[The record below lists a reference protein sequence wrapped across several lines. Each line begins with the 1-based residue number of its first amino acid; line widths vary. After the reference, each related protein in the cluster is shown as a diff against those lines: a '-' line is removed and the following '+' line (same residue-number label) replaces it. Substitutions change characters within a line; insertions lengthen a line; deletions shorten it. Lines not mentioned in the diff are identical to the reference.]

1 MKHPMGILMK
11 FSFGLKSLGLT
22 ICDFFTSL
30 LFIITFLF
38 YGSGAIANVPF
49 PAIVI
54 PVTTPFESEGSKRI
68 RNLALEALDKFI
80 LETKGIPAVERPVF
94 KLIIDFNPEGK
105 AFTSEFGPAYD
116 LAQYLRL
123 LKNRGSLSI
132 FGWVHGE
139 VQRHAVLPL
148 LACDNIYYSKD
159 AVVGGVIGESGEFLS
174 NTIRTAYDE
183 ITAGRFAKVVIR
195 KMYSPDLVIVKA
207 TNPKGREIFV
217 ERAEDPQGEI
227 VMQAG
232 KEGRYDFST
241 AKALGIS
248 EQEPADDLGAL
259 AAILRLSA
267 KSLGDAT
274 ASSRELVPWRIVLTG
289 PINPEL
295 FERFKRRVSRAVGQG
310 ANCLILQFEC
320 GQGKAES
327 ALEIASFIRDL
338 EKSSRV
344 NPIKTIAFHTIRAR
358 DLSLIMSL
366 ACSKIIM
373 EEGASLGSIEEGLI
387 INPETRLRVRAQLEE
402 LLKDKMGGKPEVK
415 LLAEAFLNTS
425 SRIALVVQK
434 ITGEV
439 KLIDSEDLVN
449 QPAFKLELQI
459 KPFDKE
465 DENKPLRLR
474 AEQAVDSRIG
484 VANTVAKDIESA
496 LISENFKPESVPI
509 SGTDWLDELAEF
521 LTHPWTRVVL
531 IMLAITCLILEVKMP
546 GISLPGVLSAFFFVL
561 FFWSH
566 SQFSGQIFWL
576 AIFLFFLGM
585 ILIGVEIFVLP
596 GFGIT
601 GIAGILL
608 VLGSLGLVAYG
619 HWPKNPDEW
628 VGLGKSMA
636 PYGISCMGALVAV
649 VFIAQFLPSMPM
661 TSKLF
666 LKPPDN
672 DDQPLFAEDELHQGL
687 AGLLGSIGVAETT
700 LHPSGKAKFGDHW
713 LDVVSDGGFIVQG
726 AKIKVCQIEG
736 GKIVVSEVL

>member
-1 MKHPMGILMK
+1 MKHSMGMLMK
-11 FSFGLKSLGLT
+11 FSYGSRFLGLA
-22 ICDFFTSL
+22 ICDFFPVFLISM
-30 LFIITFLF
+30 FLF
-38 YGSGAIANVPF
+38 FGSDAIASVPF
-49 PAIVI
+49 PAVVI
-54 PVTTPFESEGSKRI
+54 PVTTPFESEGAKRI

-80 LETKGIPAVERPVF
+80 LETKGAPAAERPVF
-94 KLIIDFNPEGK
+94 KLIIDFNPQGK
-105 AFTSEFGPAYD
+105 VFASEFGPAYD
-116 LAQYLRL
+116 FAQSLRL
-123 LKNRGSLSI
+123 LKNRGSLSVI
-132 FGWVHGE
+132 GWVHGE

-148 LACDNIYYSKD
+148 LACDSIYFSKD
-159 AVVGGVIGESGEFLS
+159 ALVGGVVGDSGEFLS

-183 ITAGRFAKVVIR
+183 ITAGRFSRVVIR
-195 KMYSPDLVIVKA
+195 KMYSPDLVVVKA

-217 ERAEDPQGEI
+217 ERGEDPQGEI
-227 VMQAG
+227 VLQAG

-248 EQEPADDLGAL
+248 EQEPADNLGAL

-274 ASSRELVPWRIVLTG
+274 VSTRELVPWRIVLTG
-289 PINPEL
+289 QINPEL

-320 GQGKAES
+320 GQGKVES
-327 ALEIASFIRDL
+327 ALEMASFIRDL

-344 NPIKTIAFHTIRAR
+344 NPIKTIAFHTTRAR
-358 DLSLIMSL
+358 GFSLVLSM

-373 EEGASLGSIEEGLI
+373 EEGASLGPIDDELI
-387 INPETRLRVRAQLEE
+387 TN
-402 LLKDKMGGKPEVK
+402 PEVK
-415 LLAEAFLNTS
+415 LRLRSQLDELLQDKIASKPEAKLIAEAFLNPS
-425 SRIALVVQK
+425 SRIALVVHK
-434 ITGEV
+434 VTGEV
-439 KLIDSEDLVN
+439 KLIESEDLVN
-449 QPAFKLELQI
+449 QPAYKLELQI
-459 KPFDKE
+459 KPFVKE
-465 DENKPLRLR
+465 DENKPLQLR

-484 VANTVAKDIESA
+484 LASTVAKNVESA
-496 LISENFKPESVPI
+496 LISENFKPENVPI
-509 SGTDWLDELAEF
+509 SGTDWLDDLADF

-546 GISLPGVLSAFFFVL
+546 GISLPGVLSALFFVL

-585 ILIGVEIFVLP
+585 ILLGVEIFILP
-596 GFGIT
+596 GFGVT

-636 PYGISCMGALVAV
+636 PYGISCMGALLAV

-666 LKPPDN
+666 LIPPDN
-672 DDQPLFAEDELHQGL
+672 DDQPLFAEDEFHQGFPAL
-687 AGLLGSIGVAETT
+687 VGSIGVAETS
-700 LHPSGKAKFGDHW
+700 LHPSGKARIGDRW
-713 LDVVSDGGFIVQG
+713 LDVVSDGGFINQG
-726 AKIKVCQIEG
+726 AKIKVCQVEG
-736 GKIVVSEVL
+736 SKIVVCEVL

>member
-1 MKHPMGILMK
+1 MK
-11 FSFGLKSLGLT
+11 FCAELKYLGLA
-22 ICDFFTSL
+22 ICDFFL
-30 LFIITFLF
+30 MPFIGFAF
-38 YGSGAIANVPF
+38 FFSSNVIANAPF
-49 PAIVI
+49 PAVVI
-54 PVTTPFESEGSKRI
+54 PVATPFESEGAKRI

-80 LETKGIPAVERPVF
+80 LETKGVPAAERPVF
-94 KLIIDFNPEGK
+94 KLILDFNPQGK

-116 LAQYLRL
+116 LAQSLRL
-123 LKNRGSLSI
+123 LKNRGSLTI

-139 VQRHAVLPL
+139 VQRHGVLPL

-159 AVVGGVIGESGEFLS
+159 ALVGGVVGDSGEFLS

-183 ITAGRFAKVVIR
+183 ITAGRFARVVIR
-195 KMYSPDLVIVKA
+195 KMYAPDLVIVKA

-217 ERAEDPQGEI
+217 DRSEDPQGEI
-227 VMQAG
+227 VLQAG
-232 KEGRYDFST
+232 KEGRYDFAA
-241 AKALGIS
+241 AKTFGIS
-248 EQEPADDLGAL
+248 EQEPAENLGAL

-274 ASSRELVPWRIVLTG
+274 VSNRELVPWRIVLTG

-320 GQGKAES
+320 GQGMAES

-344 NPIKTIAFHTIRAR
+344 NPIKTIAFHTTQAR

-373 EEGASLGSIEEGLI
+373 EEGASLGPLDDALI
-387 INPETRLRVRAQLEE
+387 SNPETRLRLRTQLED
-402 LLKDKMGGKPEVK
+402 LLQEKIASKLEAK
-415 LLAEAFLNTS
+415 LLAEAFLNSS
-425 SRIALVVQK
+425 SRIALVVHK
-434 ITGEV
+434 VTGET

-449 QPAFKLELQI
+449 QPALKLELQI
-459 KPFDKE
+459 KPFSKE

-474 AEQAVDSRIG
+474 AEQATDSRIG
-484 VANTVAKDIESA
+484 MVNTVAKDVESA
-496 LISENFKPESVPI
+496 LLSENFKMESVPI

-585 ILIGVEIFVLP
+585 ILIGVEIFILP

-636 PYGISCMGALVAV
+636 PYGISCMGALVSV
-649 VFIAQFLPSMPM
+649 VIIAQFLPSMPM

-666 LKPPDN
+666 LKPRDN

-687 AGLLGSIGVAETT
+687 AGLLGSIGVAETS

>member
-1 MKHPMGILMK
+1 MK
-11 FSFGLKSLGLT
+11 FCAELKYLGLA
-22 ICDFFTSL
+22 ICDFFL
-30 LFIITFLF
+30 MPFIGFAF
-38 YGSGAIANVPF
+38 FFSSNVIANAPF
-49 PAIVI
+49 PAVVI
-54 PVTTPFESEGSKRI
+54 PVATPFESEGAKRI

-80 LETKGIPAVERPVF
+80 LETKGVPAAERPVF
-94 KLIIDFNPEGK
+94 KLILDFNPQGK

-116 LAQYLRL
+116 LAQSLRL
-123 LKNRGSLSI
+123 LKNRGSLTI

-139 VQRHAVLPL
+139 VQRHGVLPL
-148 LACDNIYYSKD
+148 LACDNIYYSKE
-159 AVVGGVIGESGEFLS
+159 ALVGGVVGDSGEFLS

-183 ITAGRFAKVVIR
+183 ITAGRFARVVIR
-195 KMYSPDLVIVKA
+195 KMYAPDLVIVKA

-217 ERAEDPQGEI
+217 ERGEDPQGEI
-227 VMQAG
+227 VLQAG
-232 KEGRYDFST
+232 KEGRYDFAA
-241 AKALGIS
+241 AKTFGIS
-248 EQEPADDLGAL
+248 EQEPAETLGAL

-274 ASSRELVPWRIVLTG
+274 VSNRELVPWRIVLTG

-320 GQGKAES
+320 GQGMAES

-344 NPIKTIAFHTIRAR
+344 NPIKTIAFHTTRAR

-373 EEGASLGSIEEGLI
+373 EEGASLGPLDDALI
-387 INPETRLRVRAQLEE
+387 SNPETRLRLRTQLED
-402 LLKDKMGGKPEVK
+402 LLQEKIASKLEAK
-415 LLAEAFLNTS
+415 LLAEAFLNSS
-425 SRIALVVQK
+425 SRIALVVHK
-434 ITGEV
+434 VTGET

-449 QPAFKLELQI
+449 QPALKLELQI
-459 KPFDKE
+459 KPFSKE

-474 AEQAVDSRIG
+474 AEQAADSRIG
-484 VANTVAKDIESA
+484 MVNTVAKDVESA
-496 LISENFKPESVPI
+496 LLSENFKMESVPI

-585 ILIGVEIFVLP
+585 ILIGVEIFILP

-636 PYGISCMGALVAV
+636 PYGISCMGALVSV
-649 VFIAQFLPSMPM
+649 VIIAQFLPSMPM

-666 LKPPDN
+666 LKPRDN

-687 AGLLGSIGVAETT
+687 AGLLGSIGVAETS

>member
-1 MKHPMGILMK
+1 MK
-11 FSFGLKSLGLT
+11 FCAELKYLGLA
-22 ICDFFTSL
+22 ICDFFL
-30 LFIITFLF
+30 MPFIGFAF
-38 YGSGAIANVPF
+38 FFSSNVIANAPF
-49 PAIVI
+49 PAVVI
-54 PVTTPFESEGSKRI
+54 PVATPFESEGAKRI

-80 LETKGIPAVERPVF
+80 LETKGVPAAERPVF
-94 KLIIDFNPEGK
+94 KLILDFNPQGK

-116 LAQYLRL
+116 LAQSLRL
-123 LKNRGSLSI
+123 LKNRGSLTI

-139 VQRHAVLPL
+139 VQRHGVLPL

-159 AVVGGVIGESGEFLS
+159 ALVGGVVGDSGEFLS

-183 ITAGRFAKVVIR
+183 ITAGRFARVVIR
-195 KMYSPDLVIVKA
+195 KMYAPDLVIVKA

-217 ERAEDPQGEI
+217 ERGEDPQGEI
-227 VMQAG
+227 VLQAG
-232 KEGRYDFST
+232 KEGRYDFAA
-241 AKALGIS
+241 AKTFGIS
-248 EQEPADDLGAL
+248 EQEPAENLGAL

-274 ASSRELVPWRIVLTG
+274 VSNRELVPWRIVLTG

-320 GQGKAES
+320 GQGMAES

-344 NPIKTIAFHTIRAR
+344 NPIKTIAFHTTRAR

-373 EEGASLGSIEEGLI
+373 EEGASLGPLDDALI
-387 INPETRLRVRAQLEE
+387 SNPETRLRLRTQLED
-402 LLKDKMGGKPEVK
+402 LLQEKIASKLEAK
-415 LLAEAFLNTS
+415 LLAEAFLNSS
-425 SRIALVVQK
+425 SRIALVVHK
-434 ITGEV
+434 VTGET

-449 QPAFKLELQI
+449 QPALKLELQI
-459 KPFDKE
+459 KPFSKE

-474 AEQAVDSRIG
+474 AEQATDSRIG
-484 VANTVAKDIESA
+484 MVNTVAKDVESA
-496 LISENFKPESVPI
+496 LLSENFKMESVPI

-585 ILIGVEIFVLP
+585 ILIGVEIFILP

-636 PYGISCMGALVAV
+636 PYGISCMGALVSV
-649 VFIAQFLPSMPM
+649 VIIAQFLPSMPM

-666 LKPPDN
+666 LKPRDN

-687 AGLLGSIGVAETT
+687 AGLLGSIGVAETS

-726 AKIKVCQIEG
+726 AKIKVCLVEG
-736 GKIVVSEVL
+736 SKIVVCEVF

>member
-1 MKHPMGILMK
+1 MK
-11 FSFGLKSLGLT
+11 FCAELKYLGLA
-22 ICDFFTSL
+22 ICDFFL
-30 LFIITFLF
+30 MPFIGFAF
-38 YGSGAIANVPF
+38 FFSSNVIANAPF
-49 PAIVI
+49 PAVVI
-54 PVTTPFESEGSKRI
+54 PVATPFESEGAKRI

-80 LETKGIPAVERPVF
+80 LETKGVPAAERPVF
-94 KLIIDFNPEGK
+94 KLILDFNPQGK

-116 LAQYLRL
+116 LAQSLRL
-123 LKNRGSLSI
+123 LKNRGSLTI

-139 VQRHAVLPL
+139 VQRHGVLPL

-159 AVVGGVIGESGEFLS
+159 ALVGGVVGDSGEFLS

-183 ITAGRFAKVVIR
+183 ITAGRFARVVIR
-195 KMYSPDLVIVKA
+195 KMYAPDLVIVKA

-217 ERAEDPQGEI
+217 ERGEDPQGEI
-227 VMQAG
+227 VLQAG
-232 KEGRYDFST
+232 KEGRYDFAA
-241 AKALGIS
+241 AKTFGIS
-248 EQEPADDLGAL
+248 EQEPAENLGAL

-274 ASSRELVPWRIVLTG
+274 VSNRELVPWRIVLTG
-289 PINPEL
+289 PITPEL

-320 GQGKAES
+320 GQGMAES

-344 NPIKTIAFHTIRAR
+344 NPIKTIAFHTTRAR

-373 EEGASLGSIEEGLI
+373 EEGASLGPLDDALI
-387 INPETRLRVRAQLEE
+387 SNPETRLRLRTQLED
-402 LLKDKMGGKPEVK
+402 LLQEKIASKLEAK
-415 LLAEAFLNTS
+415 LLAEAFLNSS
-425 SRIALVVQK
+425 SRIALVVHK
-434 ITGEV
+434 VTGET

-459 KPFDKE
+459 KPFSKE
-465 DENKPLRLR
+465 DENKTLRLR
-474 AEQAVDSRIG
+474 AEQAADSRIG
-484 VANTVAKDIESA
+484 MVNTVTKDVESA
-496 LISENFKPESVPI
+496 LLSENFKMESVPI

-585 ILIGVEIFVLP
+585 ILIGVEIFILP

-636 PYGISCMGALVAV
+636 PYGISCMGALVSV
-649 VFIAQFLPSMPM
+649 VIIAQFLPSMPM

-666 LKPPDN
+666 LKPRDN

-687 AGLLGSIGVAETT
+687 AGLLGSIGVAETS

-726 AKIKVCQIEG
+726 AKIKVCLVEG
-736 GKIVVSEVL
+736 SKIVVCEVF

>member
-1 MKHPMGILMK
+1 MK
-11 FSFGLKSLGLT
+11 FCAELKYLGLA
-22 ICDFFTSL
+22 ICDFFL
-30 LFIITFLF
+30 MPFIGFAF
-38 YGSGAIANVPF
+38 FFSSNVIANAPF
-49 PAIVI
+49 PAVVI
-54 PVTTPFESEGSKRI
+54 PVATPFESEAAKRI

-80 LETKGIPAVERPVF
+80 LETKGVPAAERPVF
-94 KLIIDFNPEGK
+94 KLILDFNPQGK

-116 LAQYLRL
+116 LAQSLRL
-123 LKNRGSLSI
+123 LKNRGSLTI

-139 VQRHAVLPL
+139 VQRHGVLPL

-159 AVVGGVIGESGEFLS
+159 ALVGGVVGDSGEFLS

-183 ITAGRFAKVVIR
+183 ITAGRFARVVIR
-195 KMYSPDLVIVKA
+195 KMYAPDLVIVKA

-217 ERAEDPQGEI
+217 ERGEDPQGEI
-227 VMQAG
+227 VLQAG
-232 KEGRYDFST
+232 KEGRYDFAA
-241 AKALGIS
+241 AKTFGIS
-248 EQEPADDLGAL
+248 EQEPAETLGAL

-274 ASSRELVPWRIVLTG
+274 VSNRELVPWRIVLTG

-320 GQGKAES
+320 GQGMAES

-344 NPIKTIAFHTIRAR
+344 NPIKTIAFHTTRAR

-373 EEGASLGSIEEGLI
+373 EEGASLGPLDDALI
-387 INPETRLRVRAQLEE
+387 SNPETRLRLRTQLED
-402 LLKDKMGGKPEVK
+402 LLQEKIASKLEAK
-415 LLAEAFLNTS
+415 LLAEAFLNSS
-425 SRIALVVQK
+425 SRIALVVHK
-434 ITGEV
+434 VTGET

-449 QPAFKLELQI
+449 QPALKLELQI
-459 KPFDKE
+459 KPFSKE

-474 AEQAVDSRIG
+474 AEQATDSRIG
-484 VANTVAKDIESA
+484 MVNTVAKDVESA
-496 LISENFKPESVPI
+496 LLSENFKMESVPI

-585 ILIGVEIFVLP
+585 ILIGVEIFILP

-636 PYGISCMGALVAV
+636 PYGISCMGALVSV
-649 VFIAQFLPSMPM
+649 VIIAQFLPSMPM

-666 LKPPDN
+666 LKPPEY

-687 AGLLGSIGVAETT
+687 AGLLGSIGVAETS

-726 AKIKVCQIEG
+726 AKIKVCLVEG
-736 GKIVVSEVL
+736 SKIVVCEVF

>member
-1 MKHPMGILMK
+1 MK
-11 FSFGLKSLGLT
+11 FCAELKYLGLA
-22 ICDFFTSL
+22 ICDFFL
-30 LFIITFLF
+30 MPFIGFAF
-38 YGSGAIANVPF
+38 FFSSNVIANAPF
-49 PAIVI
+49 PAVVI
-54 PVTTPFESEGSKRI
+54 PVATPFESEGAKRI

-80 LETKGIPAVERPVF
+80 LETKGVPAAERPVF
-94 KLIIDFNPEGK
+94 KLILDFNPQGK

-116 LAQYLRL
+116 LAQSLRL
-123 LKNRGSLSI
+123 LKNRGSLTI

-139 VQRHAVLPL
+139 VQRHGVLPL

-159 AVVGGVIGESGEFLS
+159 ALVGGVVGDSGEFLS

-183 ITAGRFAKVVIR
+183 ITAGRFARVVIR
-195 KMYSPDLVIVKA
+195 KMYAPDLVIVKA

-217 ERAEDPQGEI
+217 ERGEDPQGEI
-227 VMQAG
+227 VLQAG
-232 KEGRYDFST
+232 KEGRYDFAA
-241 AKALGIS
+241 AKTFGIS
-248 EQEPADDLGAL
+248 EQEPAETLGAL

-274 ASSRELVPWRIVLTG
+274 VSNRELVPWRIVLTG

-320 GQGKAES
+320 GQGMAES

-344 NPIKTIAFHTIRAR
+344 NPIKTIAFHTTRAR

-373 EEGASLGSIEEGLI
+373 EEGASLGPLDDALI
-387 INPETRLRVRAQLEE
+387 SNPETRLRLRTQLED
-402 LLKDKMGGKPEVK
+402 LLQEKIASKLEAK
-415 LLAEAFLNTS
+415 LLAEAFLNSS
-425 SRIALVVQK
+425 SRIALVVHK
-434 ITGEV
+434 VTGET

-449 QPAFKLELQI
+449 QPALKLELQI
-459 KPFDKE
+459 KPFSKE

-474 AEQAVDSRIG
+474 AEQATDSRIG
-484 VANTVAKDIESA
+484 MVNTVAKDVESA
-496 LISENFKPESVPI
+496 LLSENFKMESVPI

-585 ILIGVEIFVLP
+585 ILIGVEIFILP

-636 PYGISCMGALVAV
+636 PYGISCMGALVSV
-649 VFIAQFLPSMPM
+649 VIIAQFLPSMPM

-666 LKPPDN
+666 LKPRDN

-687 AGLLGSIGVAETT
+687 AGLLGSIGVAETS

-726 AKIKVCQIEG
+726 AKIKVCLVEG
-736 GKIVVSEVL
+736 SKIVVSEVL

>member
-1 MKHPMGILMK
+1 MK
-11 FSFGLKSLGLT
+11 FCAELKYLGLA
-22 ICDFFTSL
+22 ICDFFL
-30 LFIITFLF
+30 MPFIGFAF
-38 YGSGAIANVPF
+38 FFSSNVIANAPF
-49 PAIVI
+49 PAVVI
-54 PVTTPFESEGSKRI
+54 PVATPFESEGAKRI

-80 LETKGIPAVERPVF
+80 LETKGVPAAERPVF
-94 KLIIDFNPEGK
+94 KLILDFNPQGK

-116 LAQYLRL
+116 LAQSLRL
-123 LKNRGSLSI
+123 LKNRGSLTI

-139 VQRHAVLPL
+139 VQRHGVLPL

-159 AVVGGVIGESGEFLS
+159 ALVGGVVGDSGEFLS

-183 ITAGRFAKVVIR
+183 ITAGRFARVVIR
-195 KMYSPDLVIVKA
+195 KMYAPDLVIVKA

-217 ERAEDPQGEI
+217 ERGEDPQGEI
-227 VMQAG
+227 VLQAG
-232 KEGRYDFST
+232 KEGRYDFAA
-241 AKALGIS
+241 AKTFGIS
-248 EQEPADDLGAL
+248 EQEPAETLGAL

-274 ASSRELVPWRIVLTG
+274 VSNRELVPWRIVLTG

-320 GQGKAES
+320 GQGMAES

-344 NPIKTIAFHTIRAR
+344 NPIKTIAFHTTRAR

-373 EEGASLGSIEEGLI
+373 EEGASLGPLDDALI
-387 INPETRLRVRAQLEE
+387 SNPETRLRLRTQLED
-402 LLKDKMGGKPEVK
+402 LLQEKIASKLEAK
-415 LLAEAFLNTS
+415 LLAEAFLNSS
-425 SRIALVVQK
+425 SRIALVVHK
-434 ITGEV
+434 VTGET

-449 QPAFKLELQI
+449 QPALKLELQI
-459 KPFDKE
+459 KPFSKE

-474 AEQAVDSRIG
+474 AEQAADSRIG
-484 VANTVAKDIESA
+484 MVNTVAKDVESA
-496 LISENFKPESVPI
+496 LLSENFKMESVPI

-585 ILIGVEIFVLP
+585 ILIGVEIFILP

-636 PYGISCMGALVAV
+636 PYGISCMGALVSV
-649 VFIAQFLPSMPM
+649 VIIAQFLPSMPM

-666 LKPPDN
+666 LKPRDN

-687 AGLLGSIGVAETT
+687 AGLLGSIGVAETS

>member
-1 MKHPMGILMK
+1 MK
-11 FSFGLKSLGLT
+11 FCAELKYLGLA
-22 ICDFFTSL
+22 ICDFFL
-30 LFIITFLF
+30 MPFIGFAF
-38 YGSGAIANVPF
+38 FFSSNVIANAPF
-49 PAIVI
+49 PAVVI
-54 PVTTPFESEGSKRI
+54 PVATPFESEGAKRI

-80 LETKGIPAVERPVF
+80 LETKGVPAAERPVF
-94 KLIIDFNPEGK
+94 KLILDFNPQGK

-116 LAQYLRL
+116 LAQSLRL
-123 LKNRGSLSI
+123 LKNRGSLTI

-139 VQRHAVLPL
+139 VQRHGVLPL

-159 AVVGGVIGESGEFLS
+159 ALVGGVVGDSGEFLS

-183 ITAGRFAKVVIR
+183 ITAGRFARVVIR
-195 KMYSPDLVIVKA
+195 KMYAPDLVIVKA

-217 ERAEDPQGEI
+217 ERGEDPQGEI
-227 VMQAG
+227 VLQAG
-232 KEGRYDFST
+232 KEGRYDFAA
-241 AKALGIS
+241 AKTFGIS
-248 EQEPADDLGAL
+248 EQEPAENLGAL

-274 ASSRELVPWRIVLTG
+274 VSNRELVPWRIVLTG
-289 PINPEL
+289 PITPEL

-320 GQGKAES
+320 GQGMAES

-344 NPIKTIAFHTIRAR
+344 NPIKTIAFHTTRAR

-373 EEGASLGSIEEGLI
+373 EEGASLGPLDDALI
-387 INPETRLRVRAQLEE
+387 SNPETRLRLRTQLED
-402 LLKDKMGGKPEVK
+402 LLQEKIASKLEAK
-415 LLAEAFLNTS
+415 LLAEAFLNSS
-425 SRIALVVQK
+425 SRIALVVHK
-434 ITGEV
+434 VTGET

-449 QPAFKLELQI
+449 QPALKLELQI
-459 KPFDKE
+459 KPFSKE

-474 AEQAVDSRIG
+474 AEQAADSRIG
-484 VANTVAKDIESA
+484 MVNTVAKDVESA
-496 LISENFKPESVPI
+496 LLSENFKMESVPI

-585 ILIGVEIFVLP
+585 ILIGVEIFILP

-636 PYGISCMGALVAV
+636 PYGISCMGALVSV
-649 VFIAQFLPSMPM
+649 VIIAQFLPSMPM

-666 LKPPDN
+666 LKPRDN

-687 AGLLGSIGVAETT
+687 AGLLGSIGVAETS

-736 GKIVVSEVL
+736 GKIIVSEVL

>member
-1 MKHPMGILMK
+1 MK
-11 FSFGLKSLGLT
+11 FCAELKYLGLA
-22 ICDFFTSL
+22 ICDFFL
-30 LFIITFLF
+30 MPFIGFAF
-38 YGSGAIANVPF
+38 FFSSNVIANAPF
-49 PAIVI
+49 PAVVI
-54 PVTTPFESEGSKRI
+54 PVATPFESEGAKRI

-80 LETKGIPAVERPVF
+80 LETKGVPAAERPVF
-94 KLIIDFNPEGK
+94 KLILDFNPQGK

-116 LAQYLRL
+116 LAQSLRL
-123 LKNRGSLSI
+123 LKNRGSLTI

-139 VQRHAVLPL
+139 VQRHGVLPL

-159 AVVGGVIGESGEFLS
+159 ALVGGVVGDSGEFLS

-183 ITAGRFAKVVIR
+183 ITAGRFARVVIR
-195 KMYSPDLVIVKA
+195 KMYAPDLVIVKA

-217 ERAEDPQGEI
+217 ERGEDPQGEI
-227 VMQAG
+227 VLQAG
-232 KEGRYDFST
+232 KEGRYDFAA
-241 AKALGIS
+241 AKTFGIS
-248 EQEPADDLGAL
+248 EQEPAENLGAL

-274 ASSRELVPWRIVLTG
+274 VSNRELVPWRIVLTG
-289 PINPEL
+289 PITPEL

-320 GQGKAES
+320 GQGMAES

-344 NPIKTIAFHTIRAR
+344 NPIKTIAFHTTRAR

-373 EEGASLGSIEEGLI
+373 EEGASLGPLDDALI
-387 INPETRLRVRAQLEE
+387 SNPETRLRLRTQLED
-402 LLKDKMGGKPEVK
+402 LLQEKIASKLEAK
-415 LLAEAFLNTS
+415 LLAEAFLNSS
-425 SRIALVVQK
+425 SRIALVVHK
-434 ITGEV
+434 VTGET

-459 KPFDKE
+459 KPFSKE

-474 AEQAVDSRIG
+474 AEQAADSRIG
-484 VANTVAKDIESA
+484 MVNTVTKDVESA
-496 LISENFKPESVPI
+496 LLSENFKMESVPI

-687 AGLLGSIGVAETT
+687 AGLLGSIGVAETS
-700 LHPSGKAKFGDHW
+700 LHPSGKARIGDHW

>member
-1 MKHPMGILMK
+1 MK
-11 FSFGLKSLGLT
+11 FCAELKYLGLA
-22 ICDFFTSL
+22 ICDFFL
-30 LFIITFLF
+30 MPFIGFAF
-38 YGSGAIANVPF
+38 FFSSNVIANAPF
-49 PAIVI
+49 PAVVI
-54 PVTTPFESEGSKRI
+54 PVATPFESEGAKRI

-80 LETKGIPAVERPVF
+80 LETKGVPAAERPVF
-94 KLIIDFNPEGK
+94 KLILDFNPQGK

-116 LAQYLRL
+116 LAQSLRL
-123 LKNRGSLSI
+123 LKNRGSLTI

-139 VQRHAVLPL
+139 VQRHGVLPL

-159 AVVGGVIGESGEFLS
+159 ALVGGVVGDSGEFLS

-183 ITAGRFAKVVIR
+183 ITAGRFARVVIR
-195 KMYSPDLVIVKA
+195 KMYAPDLVIVKA

-217 ERAEDPQGEI
+217 ERGEDPQGEI
-227 VMQAG
+227 VLQAG
-232 KEGRYDFST
+232 KEGRYDFAA
-241 AKALGIS
+241 AKTFGIS
-248 EQEPADDLGAL
+248 EQEPAENLGAL

-274 ASSRELVPWRIVLTG
+274 VSNRELVPWRIVLTG
-289 PINPEL
+289 PITPEL

-320 GQGKAES
+320 GQGMAES

-344 NPIKTIAFHTIRAR
+344 NPIKTIAFHTTRAR

-373 EEGASLGSIEEGLI
+373 EEGASLGPLDDALI
-387 INPETRLRVRAQLEE
+387 SNPETRLRLRTQLED
-402 LLKDKMGGKPEVK
+402 LLQEKIASKLEAK
-415 LLAEAFLNTS
+415 LLAEAFLNSS
-425 SRIALVVQK
+425 SRIALVVHK
-434 ITGEV
+434 VTGET

-459 KPFDKE
+459 KPFSKE

-474 AEQAVDSRIG
+474 AEQAADSRIG
-484 VANTVAKDIESA
+484 MVNTVAKDVESA
-496 LISENFKPESVPI
+496 LLSENFKMESVPI

-585 ILIGVEIFVLP
+585 ILIGVEIFILP

-636 PYGISCMGALVAV
+636 PYGISCMGALVSV
-649 VFIAQFLPSMPM
+649 VIIAQFLPSMPM

-666 LKPPDN
+666 LKPRDN
-672 DDQPLFAEDELHQGL
+672 DDQPLFAED
-687 AGLLGSIGVAETT
+687 
-700 LHPSGKAKFGDHW
+700 
-713 LDVVSDGGFIVQG
+713 
-726 AKIKVCQIEG
+726 
-736 GKIVVSEVL
+736 

>member
-1 MKHPMGILMK
+1 MK
-11 FSFGLKSLGLT
+11 FCAELKYLGLA
-22 ICDFFTSL
+22 ICDFFL
-30 LFIITFLF
+30 MPFIGFAF
-38 YGSGAIANVPF
+38 FFSSNVIANAPF
-49 PAIVI
+49 PAVVI
-54 PVTTPFESEGSKRI
+54 PVATPFESEGAKRI

-80 LETKGIPAVERPVF
+80 LETKGVPAAERPVF
-94 KLIIDFNPEGK
+94 KLILDFNPQGK

-116 LAQYLRL
+116 LAQSLRL
-123 LKNRGSLSI
+123 LKNRGSLTI

-139 VQRHAVLPL
+139 VQRHGVLPL

-159 AVVGGVIGESGEFLS
+159 ALVGGVVGDSGEFLS

-183 ITAGRFAKVVIR
+183 ITAGRFARVVIR
-195 KMYSPDLVIVKA
+195 KMYAPDLVIVKA

-217 ERAEDPQGEI
+217 ERGEDPQGEI
-227 VMQAG
+227 VLQAG
-232 KEGRYDFST
+232 KEGRYDFAA
-241 AKALGIS
+241 AKTFGIS
-248 EQEPADDLGAL
+248 EQEPAENLGAL

-274 ASSRELVPWRIVLTG
+274 VSNRELVPWRIVLTG
-289 PINPEL
+289 PITPEL

-320 GQGKAES
+320 GQGMAES

-344 NPIKTIAFHTIRAR
+344 NPIKTIAFHTTRAR

-373 EEGASLGSIEEGLI
+373 EEGASLGPLDDALI
-387 INPETRLRVRAQLEE
+387 SNPETRLRLRTQLED
-402 LLKDKMGGKPEVK
+402 LLQEKIASKLEAK
-415 LLAEAFLNTS
+415 LLAEAFLNSS
-425 SRIALVVQK
+425 SRIALVVHK
-434 ITGEV
+434 VTGET

-449 QPAFKLELQI
+449 QPALKLELQI
-459 KPFDKE
+459 KPFSKE

-474 AEQAVDSRIG
+474 AEQAADSRIG
-484 VANTVAKDIESA
+484 MVNTVAKDVESA
-496 LISENFKPESVPI
+496 LLSENFKMESVPI

-585 ILIGVEIFVLP
+585 ILIGVEIFILP

-636 PYGISCMGALVAV
+636 PYGISCMGALVSV
-649 VFIAQFLPSMPM
+649 VIIAQFLPSMPM

-666 LKPPDN
+666 LKPRDN

-687 AGLLGSIGVAETT
+687 AGLLGSIGVAETS

-726 AKIKVCQIEG
+726 AKIKVCLVEG
-736 GKIVVSEVL
+736 SKIVVCEVF

>member
-1 MKHPMGILMK
+1 MK
-11 FSFGLKSLGLT
+11 FCAELKYLGLA
-22 ICDFFTSL
+22 ICDFFL
-30 LFIITFLF
+30 MPFIGFVF
-38 YGSGAIANVPF
+38 FFSSNVIANAPF
-49 PAIVI
+49 PAVVI
-54 PVTTPFESEGSKRI
+54 PVATPFESEGAKRI

-80 LETKGIPAVERPVF
+80 LETKGVPAAERPVF
-94 KLIIDFNPEGK
+94 KLILDFNPQGK

-116 LAQYLRL
+116 LAQSLRL
-123 LKNRGSLSI
+123 LKNRGSLTI

-139 VQRHAVLPL
+139 VQRHGVLPL

-159 AVVGGVIGESGEFLS
+159 ALVGGVVGDSGEFLS

-183 ITAGRFAKVVIR
+183 ITAGRFARVVIR
-195 KMYSPDLVIVKA
+195 KMYAPDLVIVKA

-217 ERAEDPQGEI
+217 DRSEDPQGEI
-227 VMQAG
+227 VLQAG
-232 KEGRYDFST
+232 KEGRYDFAA
-241 AKALGIS
+241 AKTFGIS
-248 EQEPADDLGAL
+248 EQEPAENLGAL

-274 ASSRELVPWRIVLTG
+274 VSNRELVPWRIVLTG
-289 PINPEL
+289 PITPEL

-320 GQGKAES
+320 GQGMAES

-344 NPIKTIAFHTIRAR
+344 NPIKTIAFHTTRAR

-373 EEGASLGSIEEGLI
+373 EEGASLGPLDDALI
-387 INPETRLRVRAQLEE
+387 SNPETRLRLRTQLED
-402 LLKDKMGGKPEVK
+402 LLQEKIASKLEAK
-415 LLAEAFLNTS
+415 LLAEAFLNSS
-425 SRIALVVQK
+425 SRIALVVHK
-434 ITGEV
+434 VTGET

-459 KPFDKE
+459 KPFSKE

-474 AEQAVDSRIG
+474 AEQAADSRIG
-484 VANTVAKDIESA
+484 MVNTLVKDVESA
-496 LISENFKPESVPI
+496 LLSENFKMESVPI

-585 ILIGVEIFVLP
+585 ILIGVEIFILP

-636 PYGISCMGALVAV
+636 PYGISCMGALVSV
-649 VFIAQFLPSMPM
+649 VIIAQFLPSMPM

-666 LKPPDN
+666 LKPRDN

-687 AGLLGSIGVAETT
+687 AGLLGSIGVAETS

>member
-1 MKHPMGILMK
+1 MK
-11 FSFGLKSLGLT
+11 FCAELKYLGLA
-22 ICDFFTSL
+22 ICDFFL
-30 LFIITFLF
+30 MPFIGFAF
-38 YGSGAIANVPF
+38 FFSSNVIANAPF
-49 PAIVI
+49 PAVVI
-54 PVTTPFESEGSKRI
+54 PVATPFESEGAKRI

-80 LETKGIPAVERPVF
+80 LETKGVPAAERPVF
-94 KLIIDFNPEGK
+94 KLILDFNPQGK

-116 LAQYLRL
+116 LAQSLRL
-123 LKNRGSLSI
+123 LKNRGSLTI

-139 VQRHAVLPL
+139 VQRHGVLPL

-159 AVVGGVIGESGEFLS
+159 ALVGGVVGDSGEFLS

-183 ITAGRFAKVVIR
+183 ITAGRFARVVIR
-195 KMYSPDLVIVKA
+195 KMYAPDLVIVKA

-217 ERAEDPQGEI
+217 ERGEDPQGEI
-227 VMQAG
+227 VLQAG
-232 KEGRYDFST
+232 KEGRYDFAA
-241 AKALGIS
+241 AKTFGIS
-248 EQEPADDLGAL
+248 EQEPAETLGAL

-274 ASSRELVPWRIVLTG
+274 VSNRELVPWRIVLTG

-320 GQGKAES
+320 GQGMAES

-344 NPIKTIAFHTIRAR
+344 NPIKTIAFHTTRAR

-373 EEGASLGSIEEGLI
+373 EDGSSLGPLDDALI
-387 INPETRLRVRAQLEE
+387 SNPETRLRLRTQLED
-402 LLKDKMGGKPEVK
+402 LLQEKIASKLEAK
-415 LLAEAFLNTS
+415 LLAEAFLNSS
-425 SRIALVVQK
+425 SRIALVVHK
-434 ITGEV
+434 VTGET

-449 QPAFKLELQI
+449 QPALKLELQI
-459 KPFDKE
+459 KPFSKE

-474 AEQAVDSRIG
+474 AEQAADSRIG
-484 VANTVAKDIESA
+484 MVNTVAKDVESA
-496 LISENFKPESVPI
+496 LLSENFKMESVPI

-585 ILIGVEIFVLP
+585 ILIGVEIFILP

-636 PYGISCMGALVAV
+636 PYGISCMGALVSV
-649 VFIAQFLPSMPM
+649 VIIAQFLPSMPM

-666 LKPPDN
+666 LKPRDN

-687 AGLLGSIGVAETT
+687 AGLLGSIGVAETS

>member
-1 MKHPMGILMK
+1 MK
-11 FSFGLKSLGLT
+11 FCAELKYLGLA
-22 ICDFFTSL
+22 ICDFFL
-30 LFIITFLF
+30 MPFIGFAF
-38 YGSGAIANVPF
+38 FFSSNVIANAPF
-49 PAIVI
+49 PAVVI
-54 PVTTPFESEGSKRI
+54 PVATPFESEGAKRI

-80 LETKGIPAVERPVF
+80 LETKGVPAAERPVF
-94 KLIIDFNPEGK
+94 KLILDFNPQGK

-116 LAQYLRL
+116 LAQSLRL
-123 LKNRGSLSI
+123 LKNRGSLTI

-139 VQRHAVLPL
+139 VQRHGVLPL

-159 AVVGGVIGESGEFLS
+159 ALVGGVVGDSGEFLS

-183 ITAGRFAKVVIR
+183 ITAGRFARVVIR
-195 KMYSPDLVIVKA
+195 KMYAPDLVIVKA

-217 ERAEDPQGEI
+217 ERGEDPQGEI
-227 VMQAG
+227 VLQAG
-232 KEGRYDFST
+232 KEGRYDFAA
-241 AKALGIS
+241 AKTFGIS
-248 EQEPADDLGAL
+248 EQEPAETLGAL

-274 ASSRELVPWRIVLTG
+274 VSNRELVPWRIVLTG

-320 GQGKAES
+320 GQGMAES

-344 NPIKTIAFHTIRAR
+344 NPIKTIAFHTTRAR

-366 ACSKIIM
+366 ACSKTIM
-373 EEGASLGSIEEGLI
+373 EEGASLGPLDDALI
-387 INPETRLRVRAQLEE
+387 SNPETRLRLRTQLED
-402 LLKDKMGGKPEVK
+402 LLQEKIASKLEAK
-415 LLAEAFLNTS
+415 LLAEAFLNSS
-425 SRIALVVQK
+425 SRIALVVHK
-434 ITGEV
+434 VTGET

-449 QPAFKLELQI
+449 QPALKLELQI
-459 KPFDKE
+459 KPFSKE

-474 AEQAVDSRIG
+474 AEQATDSRIG
-484 VANTVAKDIESA
+484 MVNTVAKDVESA
-496 LISENFKPESVPI
+496 LLSENFKMESVPI

-585 ILIGVEIFVLP
+585 ILIGVEIFILP

-636 PYGISCMGALVAV
+636 PYGISCMGALVSV
-649 VFIAQFLPSMPM
+649 VIIAQFLPSMPM

-666 LKPPDN
+666 LKPRDN

-687 AGLLGSIGVAETT
+687 AGLLGSIGVAETS

>member
-1 MKHPMGILMK
+1 MK
-11 FSFGLKSLGLT
+11 FCAELKYLGLA
-22 ICDFFTSL
+22 ICDFFL
-30 LFIITFLF
+30 MPFIGFAF
-38 YGSGAIANVPF
+38 FFSSNVIANAPF
-49 PAIVI
+49 PAVVI
-54 PVTTPFESEGSKRI
+54 PVATPFESEGAKRI

-80 LETKGIPAVERPVF
+80 LETKGVPAAERPVF
-94 KLIIDFNPEGK
+94 KLILDFNPQGK
-105 AFTSEFGPAYD
+105 AFSSEFGPAYD
-116 LAQYLRL
+116 LAQSLRL
-123 LKNRGSLSI
+123 LKNRGSLTI

-139 VQRHAVLPL
+139 VQRHGVLPL

-159 AVVGGVIGESGEFLS
+159 ALVGGVVGDSGEFLS

-183 ITAGRFAKVVIR
+183 ITAGRFARVVIR
-195 KMYSPDLVIVKA
+195 KMYAPDLVIVKA

-217 ERAEDPQGEI
+217 ERGEDPQGEI
-227 VMQAG
+227 VLQAG
-232 KEGRYDFST
+232 KEGRYDFAA
-241 AKALGIS
+241 AKTFGIS
-248 EQEPADDLGAL
+248 EQEPAETLGAL

-274 ASSRELVPWRIVLTG
+274 VSNRELVPWRIVLTG

-320 GQGKAES
+320 GQGMAES

-344 NPIKTIAFHTIRAR
+344 NPIKTIAFHTTRAR

-373 EEGASLGSIEEGLI
+373 EEGASLGPLDDALI
-387 INPETRLRVRAQLEE
+387 SNPETRLRLRTQLED
-402 LLKDKMGGKPEVK
+402 LLQEKIASKLEAK
-415 LLAEAFLNTS
+415 LLAEAFLNSS
-425 SRIALVVQK
+425 SRIALVVHK
-434 ITGEV
+434 VTGET

-449 QPAFKLELQI
+449 QPALKLELQI
-459 KPFDKE
+459 KPFSKE

-474 AEQAVDSRIG
+474 AEQATDSRIG
-484 VANTVAKDIESA
+484 MVNTVAKDVESA
-496 LISENFKPESVPI
+496 LLSENFKMESVPI

-585 ILIGVEIFVLP
+585 ILIGVEIFILP

-636 PYGISCMGALVAV
+636 PYGISCMGALVSV
-649 VFIAQFLPSMPM
+649 VIIAQFLPSMPM

-666 LKPPDN
+666 LKPRDN

-687 AGLLGSIGVAETT
+687 AGLLGSIGVAETS

-726 AKIKVCQIEG
+726 AKIKVCLVEG
-736 GKIVVSEVL
+736 SKIVVCEVF

>member
-1 MKHPMGILMK
+1 MK
-11 FSFGLKSLGLT
+11 FCAELKYLGLA
-22 ICDFFTSL
+22 ICDFFL
-30 LFIITFLF
+30 MPFIGFAF
-38 YGSGAIANVPF
+38 FFSSNVIANAPF
-49 PAIVI
+49 PAVVI
-54 PVTTPFESEGSKRI
+54 PVATPFESEGAKRI

-80 LETKGIPAVERPVF
+80 LETKGVPAAERPVF
-94 KLIIDFNPEGK
+94 KLILDFNPQGK

-116 LAQYLRL
+116 LAQSLRL
-123 LKNRGSLSI
+123 LKNRGSLTI

-139 VQRHAVLPL
+139 VQRHGVLPL

-159 AVVGGVIGESGEFLS
+159 ALVGGVVGDSGEFLS

-183 ITAGRFAKVVIR
+183 ITAGRFARVVIR
-195 KMYSPDLVIVKA
+195 KMYAPDLVIVKA

-217 ERAEDPQGEI
+217 ERGEDPQGEI
-227 VMQAG
+227 VLQAG
-232 KEGRYDFST
+232 KEGRYDFAA
-241 AKALGIS
+241 AKTFGIS
-248 EQEPADDLGAL
+248 EQEPAENLGAL

-274 ASSRELVPWRIVLTG
+274 VSNRELVPWRIVLTG
-289 PINPEL
+289 PITPEL

-320 GQGKAES
+320 GQGMAES

-344 NPIKTIAFHTIRAR
+344 NPIKTIAFHTTRAR

-373 EEGASLGSIEEGLI
+373 EEGASLGPLDDALI
-387 INPETRLRVRAQLEE
+387 SNPETRLRLRTQLED
-402 LLKDKMGGKPEVK
+402 LLQEKIASKLEAK
-415 LLAEAFLNTS
+415 LLAEAFLNSS
-425 SRIALVVQK
+425 SRIALVVHK
-434 ITGEV
+434 VTGET

-459 KPFDKE
+459 KPFSKE

-474 AEQAVDSRIG
+474 AEQAADSRIG
-484 VANTVAKDIESA
+484 MVNTVTKDVESA
-496 LISENFKPESVPI
+496 LLSENFKMESVPI

-585 ILIGVEIFVLP
+585 ILIGVEIFILP

-636 PYGISCMGALVAV
+636 PYGISCMGALVSV
-649 VFIAQFLPSMPM
+649 VIIAQFLPSMPM

-666 LKPPDN
+666 LKPRDN

-687 AGLLGSIGVAETT
+687 AGLLGSIGVAETS

>member
-1 MKHPMGILMK
+1 MKHSMGISMK
-11 FSFGLKSLGLT
+11 FCAELKYLGLA
-22 ICDFFTSL
+22 ICDFFL
-30 LFIITFLF
+30 MPFIGFAF
-38 YGSGAIANVPF
+38 FFSSNVIANAPF
-49 PAIVI
+49 PAVVI
-54 PVTTPFESEGSKRI
+54 PVATPFESEGAKRI

-80 LETKGIPAVERPVF
+80 LETKGVPAAERPVF
-94 KLIIDFNPEGK
+94 KLILDFNPQGK

-116 LAQYLRL
+116 LAQSLRL
-123 LKNRGSLSI
+123 LKNRGSLTI

-139 VQRHAVLPL
+139 VQRHGVLPL

-159 AVVGGVIGESGEFLS
+159 ALVGGVVGDSGEFLS

-183 ITAGRFAKVVIR
+183 ITAGRFARVVIR
-195 KMYSPDLVIVKA
+195 KMYAPDLVIVKA

-217 ERAEDPQGEI
+217 ERGEDPQGEI
-227 VMQAG
+227 VLQAG
-232 KEGRYDFST
+232 KEGRYDFAA
-241 AKALGIS
+241 AKTFGIS
-248 EQEPADDLGAL
+248 EQEPAENLGAL

-274 ASSRELVPWRIVLTG
+274 VSNRELVPWRIVLTG
-289 PINPEL
+289 PITPEL

-320 GQGKAES
+320 GQGMAES

-344 NPIKTIAFHTIRAR
+344 NPIKTIAFHTTRAR

-373 EEGASLGSIEEGLI
+373 EEGASLGPLDDALI
-387 INPETRLRVRAQLEE
+387 SNPETRLRLRTQLED
-402 LLKDKMGGKPEVK
+402 LLQEKIASKLEAK
-415 LLAEAFLNTS
+415 LLAEAFLNSS
-425 SRIALVVQK
+425 SRIALVVHK
-434 ITGEV
+434 VTGET

-449 QPAFKLELQI
+449 QPALKLELQI
-459 KPFDKE
+459 KPFSKE

-474 AEQAVDSRIG
+474 AEQAADSRIG
-484 VANTVAKDIESA
+484 MVNTVAKDVESA
-496 LISENFKPESVPI
+496 LLSENFKMESVPI

-585 ILIGVEIFVLP
+585 ILIGVEIFILP

-636 PYGISCMGALVAV
+636 PYGISCMGALVSV
-649 VFIAQFLPSMPM
+649 VIIAQFLPSMPM

-666 LKPPDN
+666 LKPRDN

-687 AGLLGSIGVAETT
+687 AGLLGSIGVAETS

>member
-1 MKHPMGILMK
+1 MKHSMGILMK
-11 FSFGLKSLGLT
+11 FSFGLKYLGLA
-22 ICDFFTSL
+22 ICDFFSFFL
-30 LFIITFLF
+30 ITYFLF
-38 YGSGAIANVPF
+38 FGSQALATAPF
-49 PAIVI
+49 PAVVI
-54 PVTTPFESEGSKRI
+54 PVSTPFESESAKRV

-80 LETKGIPAVERPVF
+80 LETKGIPAAERPVF
-94 KLIIDFNPEGK
+94 KLILDFNPQGK

-116 LAQYLRL
+116 LAQSLRL

-159 AVVGGVIGESGEFLS
+159 ALVGGVVGDSGEFLS

-183 ITAGRFAKVVIR
+183 ITAGRFSRVVIR

-217 ERAEDPQGEI
+217 ERSEDPQGEI
-227 VMQAG
+227 VLQAG
-232 KEGRYDFST
+232 KEGRYDFNT

-248 EQEPADDLGAL
+248 EQEPADNLGAL
-259 AAILRLSA
+259 ALILRLSA
-267 KSLGDAT
+267 KSMEDAT
-274 ASSRELVPWRIVLTG
+274 ASSRELVPWKIVLTG
-289 PINPEL
+289 QINPEL

-320 GQGKAES
+320 GKGRVDS
-327 ALEIASFIRDL
+327 ALEIANFIRDL

-344 NPIKTIAFHTIRAR
+344 NPIKTIAFHTTRAR
-358 DLSLIMSL
+358 DLSFIMSL

-373 EEGASLGSIEEGLI
+373 EDGASLGAMDEGLI
-387 INPETRLRVRAQLEE
+387 SNPEVKLRLRTQLEE
-402 LLKDKMGGKPEVK
+402 LLQDKLATKSEAK
-415 LLAEAFLNTS
+415 LLAGAFLSSS
-425 SRIALVVQK
+425 SRIALVVHK
-434 ITGEV
+434 VSGEV
-439 KLIDSEDLVN
+439 KLIDSEELVN
-449 QPAFKLELQI
+449 QPAYKLELQI
-459 KPFDKE
+459 KPFAKE
-465 DENKPLRLR
+465 DENKPLQLR

-484 VANTVAKDIESA
+484 LANSVAKDVESA
-496 LISENFKPESVPI
+496 LLSENFKPESVPI

-546 GISLPGVLSAFFFVL
+546 GVSLPGVLSALFFVL

-596 GFGIT
+596 GFGVT

-687 AGLLGSIGVAETT
+687 AGLLGSVGVAETA
-700 LHPSGKAKFGDHW
+700 LHPSGKARIGEHW

-726 AKIKVCQIEG
+726 AKIKVCQVEG
-736 GKIVVSEVL
+736 SKIVVCEVF

>member
-1 MKHPMGILMK
+1 MK
-11 FSFGLKSLGLT
+11 FCAELKYLGLA
-22 ICDFFTSL
+22 ICDFFL
-30 LFIITFLF
+30 MPFIGFAF
-38 YGSGAIANVPF
+38 FFSSNVIANAPF
-49 PAIVI
+49 PAVVI
-54 PVTTPFESEGSKRI
+54 PVVTPFESESAKRI

-80 LETKGIPAVERPVF
+80 LETKGVPAAERPVF
-94 KLIIDFNPEGK
+94 KLILDFNPQGK

-116 LAQYLRL
+116 LAQSLRL
-123 LKNRGSLSI
+123 LKNRGSLTI

-139 VQRHAVLPL
+139 VQRHGVLPL

-159 AVVGGVIGESGEFLS
+159 ALVGGVVGDSGEFLS

-183 ITAGRFAKVVIR
+183 ITAGRFARVVIR
-195 KMYSPDLVIVKA
+195 KMYAPDLVIVKA

-217 ERAEDPQGEI
+217 ERGEDPQGEI
-227 VMQAG
+227 VLQAG
-232 KEGRYDFST
+232 KEGRYDFAA
-241 AKALGIS
+241 AKTFGIS
-248 EQEPADDLGAL
+248 EQEPAENLGAL

-274 ASSRELVPWRIVLTG
+274 VSNRELVPWRIVLTG
-289 PINPEL
+289 QINPEL

-320 GQGKAES
+320 GQGMAES

-344 NPIKTIAFHTIRAR
+344 NPIKTIAFHTTRAR

-373 EEGASLGSIEEGLI
+373 EEGASLGPLDDALI
-387 INPETRLRVRAQLEE
+387 SNPETRLRLRTQLED
-402 LLKDKMGGKPEVK
+402 LLQEKIASKLEAK
-415 LLAEAFLNTS
+415 LLAEAFLNSS
-425 SRIALVVQK
+425 SRIALVVHK
-434 ITGEV
+434 VTGET

-459 KPFDKE
+459 KPFSKE

-474 AEQAVDSRIG
+474 AEQAADSRIG
-484 VANTVAKDIESA
+484 MVNTVAKDVESA
-496 LISENFKPESVPI
+496 LLSENFKMESVPI

-585 ILIGVEIFVLP
+585 ILIGVEIFILP

-636 PYGISCMGALVAV
+636 PYGISCMGALVSV
-649 VFIAQFLPSMPM
+649 VIIAQFLPSMPM

-666 LKPPDN
+666 LKPRDN

-687 AGLLGSIGVAETT
+687 AGLLGSIGVAETS

>member
-1 MKHPMGILMK
+1 MK
-11 FSFGLKSLGLT
+11 FCAELKYLGLA
-22 ICDFFTSL
+22 ICDFFL
-30 LFIITFLF
+30 MPFIGFAF
-38 YGSGAIANVPF
+38 FFSSNVIANAPF
-49 PAIVI
+49 PAVVI
-54 PVTTPFESEGSKRI
+54 PVATPFESEGAKRI

-80 LETKGIPAVERPVF
+80 LETKGVPAAERPVF
-94 KLIIDFNPEGK
+94 KLILDFNPQGK

-116 LAQYLRL
+116 LAQSLRL
-123 LKNRGSLSI
+123 LKNRGSLTI

-139 VQRHAVLPL
+139 VQRHGVLPL

-159 AVVGGVIGESGEFLS
+159 ALVGGVVGDSGEFLS

-183 ITAGRFAKVVIR
+183 ITAGRFARVVIR
-195 KMYSPDLVIVKA
+195 KMYAPDLVIVKA

-217 ERAEDPQGEI
+217 ERGEDPQGEI
-227 VMQAG
+227 VLQAG
-232 KEGRYDFST
+232 KEGRYDFAA
-241 AKALGIS
+241 AKTFGIS
-248 EQEPADDLGAL
+248 EQEPAENLGAL

-274 ASSRELVPWRIVLTG
+274 VSNRELVPWRIVLTG
-289 PINPEL
+289 PITPEL

-320 GQGKAES
+320 GQGMAES

-344 NPIKTIAFHTIRAR
+344 NPIKTIAFHTTRAR

-373 EEGASLGSIEEGLI
+373 EEGASLGPLDDALI
-387 INPETRLRVRAQLEE
+387 SNPETRLRLRTQLED
-402 LLKDKMGGKPEVK
+402 LLQEKIASKLEAK
-415 LLAEAFLNTS
+415 LLAEAFLNSS
-425 SRIALVVQK
+425 SRIALVVHK
-434 ITGEV
+434 VTGET

-459 KPFDKE
+459 KPFSKE

-474 AEQAVDSRIG
+474 AEQAADSRIG
-484 VANTVAKDIESA
+484 MVNTVAKDVESA
-496 LISENFKPESVPI
+496 LLSENFKMESVPI

-636 PYGISCMGALVAV
+636 PYGISCMGALVSV
-649 VFIAQFLPSMPM
+649 VIIAQFLPSMPM

-666 LKPPDN
+666 LKPRDN

-687 AGLLGSIGVAETT
+687 AGLLGSIGVAETS

-726 AKIKVCQIEG
+726 AKIKVCLVEG
-736 GKIVVSEVL
+736 SKIVVCEVF

>member
-1 MKHPMGILMK
+1 MK
-11 FSFGLKSLGLT
+11 FCAELKYLGLA
-22 ICDFFTSL
+22 ICDFFL
-30 LFIITFLF
+30 MPFIGFAF
-38 YGSGAIANVPF
+38 FFSSNVIANAPF
-49 PAIVI
+49 PAVVI
-54 PVTTPFESEGSKRI
+54 PVATPFESEAAKRI

-80 LETKGIPAVERPVF
+80 LETKGVPAAERPVF
-94 KLIIDFNPEGK
+94 KLILDFNPQGK

-116 LAQYLRL
+116 LAQSLRL
-123 LKNRGSLSI
+123 LKNRGSLTI

-139 VQRHAVLPL
+139 VQRHGVLPL

-159 AVVGGVIGESGEFLS
+159 ALVGGVVGDSGEFLS

-183 ITAGRFAKVVIR
+183 ITAGRFARVVIR
-195 KMYSPDLVIVKA
+195 KMYAPDLVIVKA

-217 ERAEDPQGEI
+217 ERGEDPQGEI
-227 VMQAG
+227 VLQAG
-232 KEGRYDFST
+232 KEGRYDFAA
-241 AKALGIS
+241 AKTFGIS
-248 EQEPADDLGAL
+248 EQEPAETLGAL

-274 ASSRELVPWRIVLTG
+274 VSNRELVPWRIVLTG

-320 GQGKAES
+320 GQGMAES

-344 NPIKTIAFHTIRAR
+344 NPIKTIAFHTTRAR

-373 EEGASLGSIEEGLI
+373 EEGASLGPLDDALI
-387 INPETRLRVRAQLEE
+387 SNPETRLRLRTQLED
-402 LLKDKMGGKPEVK
+402 LLQEKIASKLEAK
-415 LLAEAFLNTS
+415 LLAEAFLNSS
-425 SRIALVVQK
+425 SRIALVVHK
-434 ITGEV
+434 VTGET

-449 QPAFKLELQI
+449 QPALKLELQI
-459 KPFDKE
+459 KPFSKE

-474 AEQAVDSRIG
+474 AEQATDSRIG
-484 VANTVAKDIESA
+484 MVNTVAKDVESA
-496 LISENFKPESVPI
+496 LLSENFKMESVPI

-585 ILIGVEIFVLP
+585 ILIGVEIFILP

-636 PYGISCMGALVAV
+636 PYGISCMGALVSV
-649 VFIAQFLPSMPM
+649 VIIAQFLPSMPM

-666 LKPPDN
+666 LKPRDN

-687 AGLLGSIGVAETT
+687 AGLLGSIGVAETS

-726 AKIKVCQIEG
+726 AKIKVCLVEG
-736 GKIVVSEVL
+736 SKIVVSEVL

>member
-1 MKHPMGILMK
+1 MK
-11 FSFGLKSLGLT
+11 FCAELKYLGLA
-22 ICDFFTSL
+22 ICDFFL
-30 LFIITFLF
+30 MPFIGFAF
-38 YGSGAIANVPF
+38 FFSSNVIANAPF
-49 PAIVI
+49 PAVVI
-54 PVTTPFESEGSKRI
+54 PVATPFESEGAKRI

-80 LETKGIPAVERPVF
+80 LETKGVPAAERPVF
-94 KLIIDFNPEGK
+94 KLILDFNPQGK

-116 LAQYLRL
+116 LAQSLRL
-123 LKNRGSLSI
+123 LKNRGSLTI

-139 VQRHAVLPL
+139 VQRHGVLPL

-159 AVVGGVIGESGEFLS
+159 ALVGGVVGDSGEFLS

-183 ITAGRFAKVVIR
+183 ITAGRFARVVIR
-195 KMYSPDLVIVKA
+195 KMYAPDLVIVKA

-217 ERAEDPQGEI
+217 ERGEDPQGEI
-227 VMQAG
+227 VLQAG
-232 KEGRYDFST
+232 KEGRYDFAA
-241 AKALGIS
+241 AKTFGIS
-248 EQEPADDLGAL
+248 EQEPAENLGAL

-274 ASSRELVPWRIVLTG
+274 VSNRELVPWRIVLTG
-289 PINPEL
+289 PITPEL

-320 GQGKAES
+320 GQGMAES

-344 NPIKTIAFHTIRAR
+344 NPIKTIAFHTTRAR

-373 EEGASLGSIEEGLI
+373 EEGASLGPLDDALI
-387 INPETRLRVRAQLEE
+387 SNPETRLRLRTQLED
-402 LLKDKMGGKPEVK
+402 LLQEKIASKLEAK
-415 LLAEAFLNTS
+415 LLAEAFLNSS
-425 SRIALVVQK
+425 SRIALVVHK
-434 ITGEV
+434 VTGET

-449 QPAFKLELQI
+449 QPALKLELQI
-459 KPFDKE
+459 KPFSKE

-474 AEQAVDSRIG
+474 AEQAADSRIG
-484 VANTVAKDIESA
+484 MVNTVAKDVESA
-496 LISENFKPESVPI
+496 LLSENFKMESVPI

-585 ILIGVEIFVLP
+585 ILIGVEIFILP

-636 PYGISCMGALVAV
+636 PYGISCMGALVSV
-649 VFIAQFLPSMPM
+649 VIIAQFLPSMPM

-666 LKPPDN
+666 LKPRDN
-672 DDQPLFAEDELHQGL
+672 DDQPLFAED
-687 AGLLGSIGVAETT
+687 
-700 LHPSGKAKFGDHW
+700 
-713 LDVVSDGGFIVQG
+713 
-726 AKIKVCQIEG
+726 
-736 GKIVVSEVL
+736 

>member
-1 MKHPMGILMK
+1 MK
-11 FSFGLKSLGLT
+11 FCAGLKYLGLA
-22 ICDFFTSL
+22 ICDFFL
-30 LFIITFLF
+30 MPFIGFAF
-38 YGSGAIANVPF
+38 FFSSNVIANAPF
-49 PAIVI
+49 PAVVI
-54 PVTTPFESEGSKRI
+54 PVATPFESEGAKRI

-80 LETKGIPAVERPVF
+80 LETKGVPAAERPVF
-94 KLIIDFNPEGK
+94 KLILDFNPQGK

-116 LAQYLRL
+116 LAQSLRL
-123 LKNRGSLSI
+123 LKNRGSLTI

-139 VQRHAVLPL
+139 VLRHGVLPL

-159 AVVGGVIGESGEFLS
+159 ALVGGVVGDSGEFLS

-183 ITAGRFAKVVIR
+183 ITAGRFARVVIR
-195 KMYSPDLVIVKA
+195 KMYAPDLVIVKA

-217 ERAEDPQGEI
+217 ERGEDPQGEI
-227 VMQAG
+227 VLQAG
-232 KEGRYDFST
+232 KEGRYDFAA
-241 AKALGIS
+241 AKTFGIS
-248 EQEPADDLGAL
+248 EQEPAENLGAL

-274 ASSRELVPWRIVLTG
+274 VSNRELVPWRIVLTG
-289 PINPEL
+289 QINPEL

-320 GQGKAES
+320 GQGMAES

-344 NPIKTIAFHTIRAR
+344 NPIKTIAFHTTQAR

-373 EEGASLGSIEEGLI
+373 EEGASLGPLDDALI
-387 INPETRLRVRAQLEE
+387 SNPETRLRLRTQLED
-402 LLKDKMGGKPEVK
+402 LLQEKIASKLEAK
-415 LLAEAFLNTS
+415 LLAEAFLNSS
-425 SRIALVVQK
+425 SRIALVVHK
-434 ITGEV
+434 VTGET

-449 QPAFKLELQI
+449 QPALKLELQI
-459 KPFDKE
+459 KPFSKE

-474 AEQAVDSRIG
+474 AEQAADSRIG
-484 VANTVAKDIESA
+484 MVNTVAKDVESA
-496 LISENFKPESVPI
+496 LLSENFKMESVPI

-585 ILIGVEIFVLP
+585 ILIGVEIFILP

-636 PYGISCMGALVAV
+636 PYGISCMGALVSV
-649 VFIAQFLPSMPM
+649 VIIAQFLPSMPM

-666 LKPPDN
+666 LKPRDN

-687 AGLLGSIGVAETT
+687 AGLLGSIGVAETS

>member
-1 MKHPMGILMK
+1 MK
-11 FSFGLKSLGLT
+11 FCAELKYLGLA
-22 ICDFFTSL
+22 ICDFFL
-30 LFIITFLF
+30 MPFIGFAF
-38 YGSGAIANVPF
+38 FFSSNVIANAPF
-49 PAIVI
+49 PAVVI
-54 PVTTPFESEGSKRI
+54 PVATPFESEGAKRI

-80 LETKGIPAVERPVF
+80 LETKGVPAAERPVF
-94 KLIIDFNPEGK
+94 KLILDFNPQGK

-116 LAQYLRL
+116 LAQSLRL
-123 LKNRGSLSI
+123 LKNRGSLTI

-139 VQRHAVLPL
+139 VQRHGVLPL

-159 AVVGGVIGESGEFLS
+159 ALVGGVVGDSGEFLS

-183 ITAGRFAKVVIR
+183 ITAGRFARVVIR
-195 KMYSPDLVIVKA
+195 KMYAPDLVIVKA

-217 ERAEDPQGEI
+217 ERGEDPQGEI
-227 VMQAG
+227 VLQAG
-232 KEGRYDFST
+232 KEGRYDFAA
-241 AKALGIS
+241 AKTFGIS
-248 EQEPADDLGAL
+248 EQEPAENLGAL

-274 ASSRELVPWRIVLTG
+274 VSNRELVPWRIVLTG

-320 GQGKAES
+320 GQGMAES

-344 NPIKTIAFHTIRAR
+344 NPIKTIAFHTTRAR

-373 EEGASLGSIEEGLI
+373 EEGASLGPLDDALI
-387 INPETRLRVRAQLEE
+387 SNPETRLRLRTQLED
-402 LLKDKMGGKPEVK
+402 LLQEKIASKLEAK
-415 LLAEAFLNTS
+415 LLAEAFLNSS
-425 SRIALVVQK
+425 SRIALVVHK
-434 ITGEV
+434 VTGET

-449 QPAFKLELQI
+449 QPALKLELQI
-459 KPFDKE
+459 KPFSKE

-474 AEQAVDSRIG
+474 AEQAADSRIG
-484 VANTVAKDIESA
+484 MVNTVTKDVESA
-496 LISENFKPESVPI
+496 LLSENFKMESVPI

-585 ILIGVEIFVLP
+585 ILIGVEIFILP

-636 PYGISCMGALVAV
+636 PYGISCMGALVSV
-649 VFIAQFLPSMPM
+649 VIIAQFLPSMPM

-666 LKPPDN
+666 LKPRDN

-687 AGLLGSIGVAETT
+687 AGLLGSIGVAETS

>member
-1 MKHPMGILMK
+1 MK
-11 FSFGLKSLGLT
+11 FCAELKYLGLA
-22 ICDFFTSL
+22 ICDFFL
-30 LFIITFLF
+30 MPFIGFAF
-38 YGSGAIANVPF
+38 FFSSNVIANAPF
-49 PAIVI
+49 PAVVI
-54 PVTTPFESEGSKRI
+54 PVATPFESEGAKRI

-80 LETKGIPAVERPVF
+80 LETKGVPAAERPVF
-94 KLIIDFNPEGK
+94 KLILDFNPQGK

-116 LAQYLRL
+116 LAQSLRL
-123 LKNRGSLSI
+123 LKNRGSLTI

-139 VQRHAVLPL
+139 VQRHGVLPL

-159 AVVGGVIGESGEFLS
+159 ALVGGVVGDSGEFLS

-183 ITAGRFAKVVIR
+183 ITAGRFARVVIR
-195 KMYSPDLVIVKA
+195 KMYAPDLVIVKA

-217 ERAEDPQGEI
+217 ERGEDPQGEI
-227 VMQAG
+227 VLQAG
-232 KEGRYDFST
+232 KEGRYDFAA
-241 AKALGIS
+241 AKTFGIS
-248 EQEPADDLGAL
+248 EQEPAETLGAL

-274 ASSRELVPWRIVLTG
+274 VSNRELVPWRIVLTG

-320 GQGKAES
+320 GQGMAES

-344 NPIKTIAFHTIRAR
+344 NPIKTIAFHTTRAR

-373 EEGASLGSIEEGLI
+373 EEGASLGPLDDALI
-387 INPETRLRVRAQLEE
+387 SNPETRLRLRTQLED
-402 LLKDKMGGKPEVK
+402 LLQEKIASKLEAK
-415 LLAEAFLNTS
+415 LLAEAFLNSS
-425 SRIALVVQK
+425 SRIALVVHK
-434 ITGEV
+434 VTGET

-449 QPAFKLELQI
+449 QPALKLELQI
-459 KPFDKE
+459 KPFSKE

-474 AEQAVDSRIG
+474 AEQAADSRIG
-484 VANTVAKDIESA
+484 MVNTVAKDVESA
-496 LISENFKPESVPI
+496 LLSENFKMESVPI

-585 ILIGVEIFVLP
+585 ILIGVEIFILP

-636 PYGISCMGALVAV
+636 PYGISCMGALVSV
-649 VFIAQFLPSMPM
+649 VIIAQFLPSMPM

-666 LKPPDN
+666 LKPRDN

-687 AGLLGSIGVAETT
+687 AGLLGSIGVAETS

-726 AKIKVCQIEG
+726 AKIKVCLVEG
-736 GKIVVSEVL
+736 SKIVVCEVF

>member
-1 MKHPMGILMK
+1 MK
-11 FSFGLKSLGLT
+11 FCAELKYLGLA
-22 ICDFFTSL
+22 ICDFFL
-30 LFIITFLF
+30 MPFIGFAF
-38 YGSGAIANVPF
+38 FFSSNVIANAPF
-49 PAIVI
+49 PAVVI
-54 PVTTPFESEGSKRI
+54 PVATPFESEGAKRI

-80 LETKGIPAVERPVF
+80 LETKGVPAAERPVF
-94 KLIIDFNPEGK
+94 KLILDFNPQGK

-116 LAQYLRL
+116 LAQSLRL
-123 LKNRGSLSI
+123 LKNRGSLTI

-139 VQRHAVLPL
+139 VQRHGVLPL

-159 AVVGGVIGESGEFLS
+159 ALVGGVVGDSGEFLS

-183 ITAGRFAKVVIR
+183 ITAGRFARVVIR
-195 KMYSPDLVIVKA
+195 KMYAPDLVIVKA

-217 ERAEDPQGEI
+217 ERGEDPQGEI
-227 VMQAG
+227 VLQAG
-232 KEGRYDFST
+232 KEGRYDFAA
-241 AKALGIS
+241 AKTFGIS
-248 EQEPADDLGAL
+248 EQEPAENLGAL

-274 ASSRELVPWRIVLTG
+274 VSNRELVPWRIVLTG
-289 PINPEL
+289 PITPEL

-320 GQGKAES
+320 GQGMAES

-344 NPIKTIAFHTIRAR
+344 NPIKTIAFHTTRAR

-373 EEGASLGSIEEGLI
+373 EEGASLGPLDDALI
-387 INPETRLRVRAQLEE
+387 SNPETRLRLRTQLED
-402 LLKDKMGGKPEVK
+402 LLQEKIASKLEAK
-415 LLAEAFLNTS
+415 LLAEAFLNSS
-425 SRIALVVQK
+425 SRIALVVHK
-434 ITGEV
+434 VTGET

-459 KPFDKE
+459 KPFSKE
-465 DENKPLRLR
+465 DENKTLRLR
-474 AEQAVDSRIG
+474 AEQAADSRIG
-484 VANTVAKDIESA
+484 MVNTVTKDVESA
-496 LISENFKPESVPI
+496 LLSENFKMESVPI

-585 ILIGVEIFVLP
+585 ILIGVEIFILP

-636 PYGISCMGALVAV
+636 PYGISCMGALVSV
-649 VFIAQFLPSMPM
+649 VIIAQFLPSMPM

-666 LKPPDN
+666 LKPRDN

-687 AGLLGSIGVAETT
+687 AGLLGSIGVAETS

>member
-1 MKHPMGILMK
+1 MK
-11 FSFGLKSLGLT
+11 FCAELKYLGLA
-22 ICDFFTSL
+22 ICDFFL
-30 LFIITFLF
+30 MPFIGFAF
-38 YGSGAIANVPF
+38 FFSSNVIANAPF
-49 PAIVI
+49 PAVVI
-54 PVTTPFESEGSKRI
+54 PVATPFESEGAKRI

-80 LETKGIPAVERPVF
+80 LETKGVPAAERPVF
-94 KLIIDFNPEGK
+94 KLILDFNPQGK

-116 LAQYLRL
+116 LAQSLRL
-123 LKNRGSLSI
+123 LKNRGSLTI

-139 VQRHAVLPL
+139 VQRHGVLPL
-148 LACDNIYYSKD
+148 LACDNIYYSKE
-159 AVVGGVIGESGEFLS
+159 ALVGGVVGDSGEFLS

-183 ITAGRFAKVVIR
+183 ITAGRFARVVIR
-195 KMYSPDLVIVKA
+195 KMYAPDLVIVKA

-217 ERAEDPQGEI
+217 ERGEDPQGEI
-227 VMQAG
+227 VLQAG
-232 KEGRYDFST
+232 KEGRYDFAA
-241 AKALGIS
+241 AKTFGIS
-248 EQEPADDLGAL
+248 EQEPAENLGAL

-274 ASSRELVPWRIVLTG
+274 VSNRELVPWRIVLTG

-320 GQGKAES
+320 GQGMAES

-344 NPIKTIAFHTIRAR
+344 NPIKTIAFHTTRAR

-373 EEGASLGSIEEGLI
+373 EEGASLGPLDDALI
-387 INPETRLRVRAQLEE
+387 SNPETRLRLRTQLED
-402 LLKDKMGGKPEVK
+402 LLQEKIASKLEAK
-415 LLAEAFLNTS
+415 LLAEAFLNSS
-425 SRIALVVQK
+425 SRIALVVHK
-434 ITGEV
+434 VTGET

-449 QPAFKLELQI
+449 QPALKLELQI
-459 KPFDKE
+459 KPFSKE

-474 AEQAVDSRIG
+474 AEQATDSRIG
-484 VANTVAKDIESA
+484 MVNTVAKDVESA
-496 LISENFKPESVPI
+496 LLSENFKMESVPI

-585 ILIGVEIFVLP
+585 ILIGVEIFILP

-636 PYGISCMGALVAV
+636 PYGISCMGALVSV
-649 VFIAQFLPSMPM
+649 VIIAQFLPSMPM

-666 LKPPDN
+666 LKPRDN

-687 AGLLGSIGVAETT
+687 AGLLGSIGVAETS

-726 AKIKVCQIEG
+726 AKIKVCLVEG
-736 GKIVVSEVL
+736 SKIVVCEVF

>member
-1 MKHPMGILMK
+1 MKHPMGISMK
-11 FSFGLKSLGLT
+11 FCAELKYLGLA
-22 ICDFFTSL
+22 ICDFFL
-30 LFIITFLF
+30 MPFIGFAF
-38 YGSGAIANVPF
+38 FFSSNVIANAPF
-49 PAIVI
+49 PAVVI
-54 PVTTPFESEGSKRI
+54 PVATPFESEAAKRI

-80 LETKGIPAVERPVF
+80 LETKGVPAAERPVF
-94 KLIIDFNPEGK
+94 KLILDFNPQGK

-116 LAQYLRL
+116 LAQSLRL
-123 LKNRGSLSI
+123 LKNRGSLTI

-139 VQRHAVLPL
+139 VQRHGVLPL

-159 AVVGGVIGESGEFLS
+159 ALVGGVVGDSGEFLS

-183 ITAGRFAKVVIR
+183 ITAGRFARVVIR
-195 KMYSPDLVIVKA
+195 KMYAPDLVIVKA

-217 ERAEDPQGEI
+217 ERGEDPQGEI
-227 VMQAG
+227 VLQAG
-232 KEGRYDFST
+232 KEGRYDFAA
-241 AKALGIS
+241 AKTFGIS
-248 EQEPADDLGAL
+248 EQEPAETLGAL

-274 ASSRELVPWRIVLTG
+274 VSNRELVPWRIVLTG

-320 GQGKAES
+320 GQGMAES

-344 NPIKTIAFHTIRAR
+344 NPIKTIAFHTTRAR

-373 EEGASLGSIEEGLI
+373 EEGASLGPLDDALI
-387 INPETRLRVRAQLEE
+387 SNPETRLRLRTQLED
-402 LLKDKMGGKPEVK
+402 LLQEKIASKLEAK
-415 LLAEAFLNTS
+415 LLAEAFLNSS
-425 SRIALVVQK
+425 SRIALVVHK
-434 ITGEV
+434 VTGET

-449 QPAFKLELQI
+449 QPALKLELQI
-459 KPFDKE
+459 KPFSKE

-474 AEQAVDSRIG
+474 AEQATDSRIG
-484 VANTVAKDIESA
+484 MVNTVAKDVESA
-496 LISENFKPESVPI
+496 LLSENFKMESVPI

-585 ILIGVEIFVLP
+585 ILIGVEIFILP

-636 PYGISCMGALVAV
+636 PYGISCMGALVSV
-649 VFIAQFLPSMPM
+649 VIIAQFLPSMPM

-666 LKPPDN
+666 LKPPEY

-687 AGLLGSIGVAETT
+687 AGLLGSIGVAETS

-726 AKIKVCQIEG
+726 AKIKVCLVEG
-736 GKIVVSEVL
+736 SKIVVCEVF

>member
-1 MKHPMGILMK
+1 MK
-11 FSFGLKSLGLT
+11 FCAELKYLGLA
-22 ICDFFTSL
+22 ICDFFL
-30 LFIITFLF
+30 MPFIGFAF
-38 YGSGAIANVPF
+38 FFSSNVIANAPF
-49 PAIVI
+49 PAVVI
-54 PVTTPFESEGSKRI
+54 PVATPFESEGAKRI

-80 LETKGIPAVERPVF
+80 LETKGVPAAERPVF
-94 KLIIDFNPEGK
+94 KLILDFNPQGK

-116 LAQYLRL
+116 LAQSLRL
-123 LKNRGSLSI
+123 LKNRGSLTI

-139 VQRHAVLPL
+139 VQRHGVLPL

-159 AVVGGVIGESGEFLS
+159 ALVGGVVGDSGEFLS

-183 ITAGRFAKVVIR
+183 ITAGRFARVVIR
-195 KMYSPDLVIVKA
+195 KMYAPDLVIVKA

-217 ERAEDPQGEI
+217 DRSEDPQGEI
-227 VMQAG
+227 VLQAG
-232 KEGRYDFST
+232 KEGRYDFAA
-241 AKALGIS
+241 AKTFGIS
-248 EQEPADDLGAL
+248 EQEPADNLGAL

-274 ASSRELVPWRIVLTG
+274 VSNRELVPWRIVLTG
-289 PINPEL
+289 QINPEL

-320 GQGKAES
+320 GQGMAES

-344 NPIKTIAFHTIRAR
+344 NPIKTIAFHTTRAR

-373 EEGASLGSIEEGLI
+373 EEGASLGPLDDALI
-387 INPETRLRVRAQLEE
+387 SNPETRLRLRTQLED
-402 LLKDKMGGKPEVK
+402 LLQEKIASKLEAK
-415 LLAEAFLNTS
+415 LLAEAFLNSS
-425 SRIALVVQK
+425 SRIALVVHK
-434 ITGEV
+434 VTGET

-459 KPFDKE
+459 KPFSKE

-474 AEQAVDSRIG
+474 AEQAADSRIG
-484 VANTVAKDIESA
+484 MVNTVAKDVESA
-496 LISENFKPESVPI
+496 LLSENFKMESVPI

-585 ILIGVEIFVLP
+585 ILIGVEIFILP

-636 PYGISCMGALVAV
+636 PYGISCMGALVSV
-649 VFIAQFLPSMPM
+649 VIIAQFLPSMPM

-666 LKPPDN
+666 LKPRDN

-687 AGLLGSIGVAETT
+687 AGLLGSIGVAETS

>member
-1 MKHPMGILMK
+1 MK
-11 FSFGLKSLGLT
+11 FCAELKYLGLA
-22 ICDFFTSL
+22 ICDFFL
-30 LFIITFLF
+30 MPFIGFAF
-38 YGSGAIANVPF
+38 FFSSNVIANAPF
-49 PAIVI
+49 PAVVI
-54 PVTTPFESEGSKRI
+54 PVATPFESEGAKRI

-80 LETKGIPAVERPVF
+80 LETKGVPAAERPVF
-94 KLIIDFNPEGK
+94 KLILDFNPQGK

-116 LAQYLRL
+116 LAQSLRL
-123 LKNRGSLSI
+123 LKNRGSLTI

-139 VQRHAVLPL
+139 VQRHGVLPL

-159 AVVGGVIGESGEFLS
+159 ALVGGVVGDSGEFLS

-183 ITAGRFAKVVIR
+183 ITAGRFARVVIR
-195 KMYSPDLVIVKA
+195 KMYAPDLVIVKA

-217 ERAEDPQGEI
+217 ERGEDPQGEI
-227 VMQAG
+227 VLQAG
-232 KEGRYDFST
+232 KEGRYDFAA
-241 AKALGIS
+241 AKTFGIS
-248 EQEPADDLGAL
+248 EQEPAENLGAL

-274 ASSRELVPWRIVLTG
+274 VSNRELVPWRIVLTG
-289 PINPEL
+289 PITPEL

-320 GQGKAES
+320 GQGMAES

-344 NPIKTIAFHTIRAR
+344 NPIKTIAFHTTRAR

-373 EEGASLGSIEEGLI
+373 EEGASLGPLDDALI
-387 INPETRLRVRAQLEE
+387 SNPETRLRLRTQLED
-402 LLKDKMGGKPEVK
+402 LLQEKIASKLEAK
-415 LLAEAFLNTS
+415 LLAEAFLNSS
-425 SRIALVVQK
+425 SRIALVVHK
-434 ITGEV
+434 VTGET

-459 KPFDKE
+459 KPFSKE

-474 AEQAVDSRIG
+474 AEQAADSRIG
-484 VANTVAKDIESA
+484 MVNTVAKDVESA
-496 LISENFKPESVPI
+496 LLSENFKMESVPI

-585 ILIGVEIFVLP
+585 ILIGVEIFILP

-636 PYGISCMGALVAV
+636 PYGISCMGALVSV
-649 VFIAQFLPSMPM
+649 VIIAQFLPSMPM

-666 LKPPDN
+666 LKPRDN

-687 AGLLGSIGVAETT
+687 AGLLGSIGVAETS

-726 AKIKVCQIEG
+726 AKIKVCLVEG
-736 GKIVVSEVL
+736 SKIVVCEVF

>member
-1 MKHPMGILMK
+1 MK
-11 FSFGLKSLGLT
+11 FCAELKYLGLA
-22 ICDFFTSL
+22 ICDFFL
-30 LFIITFLF
+30 MPFIGFAF
-38 YGSGAIANVPF
+38 FFSSNVIANAPF
-49 PAIVI
+49 PAVVI
-54 PVTTPFESEGSKRI
+54 PVATPFESEGAKRI

-80 LETKGIPAVERPVF
+80 LETKGVPAAERPVF
-94 KLIIDFNPEGK
+94 KLILDFNPQGK

-116 LAQYLRL
+116 LAQSLRL
-123 LKNRGSLSI
+123 LKNRGSLTI

-139 VQRHAVLPL
+139 VQRHGVLPL

-159 AVVGGVIGESGEFLS
+159 ALVGGVVGDSGEFLS

-183 ITAGRFAKVVIR
+183 ITAGRFARVVIR
-195 KMYSPDLVIVKA
+195 KMYAPDLVIVKA

-217 ERAEDPQGEI
+217 ERGEDPQGEI
-227 VMQAG
+227 VLQAG
-232 KEGRYDFST
+232 KEGRYDFAA
-241 AKALGIS
+241 AKTFGIS
-248 EQEPADDLGAL
+248 EQEPAENLGAL

-274 ASSRELVPWRIVLTG
+274 VSNRELVPWRIVLTG

-320 GQGKAES
+320 GQGMAES

-344 NPIKTIAFHTIRAR
+344 NPIKTIAFHTTRAR

-373 EEGASLGSIEEGLI
+373 EEGASLGPLDDALI
-387 INPETRLRVRAQLEE
+387 SNPETRLRLRTQLED
-402 LLKDKMGGKPEVK
+402 LLQEKIASKLEAK
-415 LLAEAFLNTS
+415 LLAEAFLNSS
-425 SRIALVVQK
+425 SRIALVVHK
-434 ITGEV
+434 VTGET

-459 KPFDKE
+459 KPFSKE

-474 AEQAVDSRIG
+474 AEQAADSRIG
-484 VANTVAKDIESA
+484 MVNTVAKDVESA
-496 LISENFKPESVPI
+496 LLSENFKMESVPI

-585 ILIGVEIFVLP
+585 ILIGVEIFILP

-636 PYGISCMGALVAV
+636 PYGISCMGALVSV
-649 VFIAQFLPSMPM
+649 VIIAQFLPSMPM

-666 LKPPDN
+666 LKPRDN

-687 AGLLGSIGVAETT
+687 AGLLGSIGVAETS

-726 AKIKVCQIEG
+726 AKIKVCLVEG
-736 GKIVVSEVL
+736 SKIVVCEVF

>member
-1 MKHPMGILMK
+1 MKHSMGISMK
-11 FSFGLKSLGLT
+11 FCAELKYLGLA
-22 ICDFFTSL
+22 ICDFFL
-30 LFIITFLF
+30 MPFIGFAF
-38 YGSGAIANVPF
+38 FFSSNVIANAPF
-49 PAIVI
+49 PAVVI
-54 PVTTPFESEGSKRI
+54 PVATPFESEGAKRI

-80 LETKGIPAVERPVF
+80 LETKGVPAAERPVF
-94 KLIIDFNPEGK
+94 KLILDFNPQGK

-116 LAQYLRL
+116 LAQSLRL
-123 LKNRGSLSI
+123 LKNRGSLTI

-139 VQRHAVLPL
+139 VQRHGVLPL

-159 AVVGGVIGESGEFLS
+159 ALVGGVVGDSGEFLS

-183 ITAGRFAKVVIR
+183 ITAGRFARVVIR
-195 KMYSPDLVIVKA
+195 KMYAPDLVIVKA

-217 ERAEDPQGEI
+217 ERGEDPQGEI
-227 VMQAG
+227 VLQAG
-232 KEGRYDFST
+232 KEGRYDFAA
-241 AKALGIS
+241 AKTFGIS
-248 EQEPADDLGAL
+248 EQEPAENLGAL

-274 ASSRELVPWRIVLTG
+274 VSNRELVPWRIVLTG
-289 PINPEL
+289 PITPDL

-320 GQGKAES
+320 GQGMAES

-344 NPIKTIAFHTIRAR
+344 NPIKTIAFHTTRAR

-373 EEGASLGSIEEGLI
+373 EEGASLGPLDDALI
-387 INPETRLRVRAQLEE
+387 SNPETRLRLRTQLED
-402 LLKDKMGGKPEVK
+402 LLQEKIASKLEAK
-415 LLAEAFLNTS
+415 LLAEAFLNSS
-425 SRIALVVQK
+425 SRIALVVHK
-434 ITGEV
+434 VTGET

-449 QPAFKLELQI
+449 QPALKLELQI
-459 KPFDKE
+459 KPFSKE

-474 AEQAVDSRIG
+474 AEQAADSRIG
-484 VANTVAKDIESA
+484 MVNTVAKDVESA
-496 LISENFKPESVPI
+496 LLSENFKMESVPI

-585 ILIGVEIFVLP
+585 ILIGVEIFILP

-636 PYGISCMGALVAV
+636 PYGISCMGALVSV
-649 VFIAQFLPSMPM
+649 VIIAQFLPSMPM

-666 LKPPDN
+666 LKPRDN

-687 AGLLGSIGVAETT
+687 AGLLGSIGVAETS

>member
-1 MKHPMGILMK
+1 MK
-11 FSFGLKSLGLT
+11 FCAELKYLGLA
-22 ICDFFTSL
+22 ICDFFL
-30 LFIITFLF
+30 MPFIGFAF
-38 YGSGAIANVPF
+38 FFSSNVIANAPF
-49 PAIVI
+49 PAVVI
-54 PVTTPFESEGSKRI
+54 PVATPFESEAAKRI

-80 LETKGIPAVERPVF
+80 LETKGVPAAERPVF
-94 KLIIDFNPEGK
+94 KLILDFNPQGK

-116 LAQYLRL
+116 LAQSLRL
-123 LKNRGSLSI
+123 LKNRGSLTI

-139 VQRHAVLPL
+139 VQRHGVLPL

-159 AVVGGVIGESGEFLS
+159 ALVGGVVGDSGEFLS

-183 ITAGRFAKVVIR
+183 ITAGRFARVVIR
-195 KMYSPDLVIVKA
+195 KMYAPDLVIVKA

-217 ERAEDPQGEI
+217 ERGEDPQGEI
-227 VMQAG
+227 VLQAG
-232 KEGRYDFST
+232 KEGRYDFAA
-241 AKALGIS
+241 AKTFGIS
-248 EQEPADDLGAL
+248 EQEPAETLGAL

-274 ASSRELVPWRIVLTG
+274 VSNRELVPWRIVLTG

-320 GQGKAES
+320 GQGMAES

-344 NPIKTIAFHTIRAR
+344 NPIKTIAFHTTRAR

-373 EEGASLGSIEEGLI
+373 EEGASLGPLDDALI
-387 INPETRLRVRAQLEE
+387 SNPETRLRLRTQLED
-402 LLKDKMGGKPEVK
+402 LLQEKIASKLEAK
-415 LLAEAFLNTS
+415 LLAEAFLNSS
-425 SRIALVVQK
+425 SRIALVVHK
-434 ITGEV
+434 VTGET

-449 QPAFKLELQI
+449 QPALKLELQI
-459 KPFDKE
+459 KPFSKE

-474 AEQAVDSRIG
+474 AEQATDSRIG
-484 VANTVAKDIESA
+484 MVNTVAKDVESA
-496 LISENFKPESVPI
+496 LLSENFKMESVPI

-585 ILIGVEIFVLP
+585 ILIGVEIFILP

-636 PYGISCMGALVAV
+636 PYGISCMGALVSV
-649 VFIAQFLPSMPM
+649 VIIAQFLPSMPM

-666 LKPPDN
+666 LKPRDN

-687 AGLLGSIGVAETT
+687 AGLLGSIGVAETS

-726 AKIKVCQIEG
+726 AKIKVCLVEG
-736 GKIVVSEVL
+736 SKIVVCEVF

>member
-1 MKHPMGILMK
+1 MK
-11 FSFGLKSLGLT
+11 FCAELKYLGLA
-22 ICDFFTSL
+22 ICDFFL
-30 LFIITFLF
+30 MPFIGFAF
-38 YGSGAIANVPF
+38 FFSSNVIANAPF
-49 PAIVI
+49 PAVVI
-54 PVTTPFESEGSKRI
+54 PVATPFESEAAKRI

-80 LETKGIPAVERPVF
+80 LETKGVPAAERPVF
-94 KLIIDFNPEGK
+94 KLILDFNPQGK

-116 LAQYLRL
+116 LAQSLRL
-123 LKNRGSLSI
+123 LKNRGSLTI

-139 VQRHAVLPL
+139 VQRHGVLPL

-159 AVVGGVIGESGEFLS
+159 ALVGGVVGDSGEFLS

-183 ITAGRFAKVVIR
+183 ITAGRFARVVIR
-195 KMYSPDLVIVKA
+195 KMYAPDLVIVKA

-217 ERAEDPQGEI
+217 ERGEDPQGEI
-227 VMQAG
+227 VLQAG
-232 KEGRYDFST
+232 KEGRYDFAA
-241 AKALGIS
+241 AKTFGIS
-248 EQEPADDLGAL
+248 EQEPAETLGAL

-274 ASSRELVPWRIVLTG
+274 VSNRELVPWRIVLTG

-320 GQGKAES
+320 GQGMAES

-344 NPIKTIAFHTIRAR
+344 NPIKTIAFHTTRAR

-373 EEGASLGSIEEGLI
+373 EEGASLGPLDDALI
-387 INPETRLRVRAQLEE
+387 SNPETRLRLRTQLED
-402 LLKDKMGGKPEVK
+402 LLQEKIASKLEAK
-415 LLAEAFLNTS
+415 LLAEAFLNSS
-425 SRIALVVQK
+425 SRIALVVHK
-434 ITGEV
+434 VTGET

-449 QPAFKLELQI
+449 QPALKLELQI
-459 KPFDKE
+459 KPFSKE

-474 AEQAVDSRIG
+474 AEQATDSRIG
-484 VANTVAKDIESA
+484 MVNTVAKDVESA
-496 LISENFKPESVPI
+496 LLSENFKMESVPI

-585 ILIGVEIFVLP
+585 ILIGVEIFILP

-636 PYGISCMGALVAV
+636 PYGISCMGALVSV
-649 VFIAQFLPSMPM
+649 VIIAQFLPSMPM

-666 LKPPDN
+666 LKPRDN

-687 AGLLGSIGVAETT
+687 AGLLGSIGVAETS

>member
-1 MKHPMGILMK
+1 MK
-11 FSFGLKSLGLT
+11 FCAELKYLGLA
-22 ICDFFTSL
+22 ICDFFL
-30 LFIITFLF
+30 MPFIGFAF
-38 YGSGAIANVPF
+38 FFSSNVIANAPF
-49 PAIVI
+49 PAVVI
-54 PVTTPFESEGSKRI
+54 PVATPFESEGAKRI

-80 LETKGIPAVERPVF
+80 LETKGVPAAERPVF
-94 KLIIDFNPEGK
+94 KLILDFNPQGK

-116 LAQYLRL
+116 LAQSLRL
-123 LKNRGSLSI
+123 LKNRGSLTI

-139 VQRHAVLPL
+139 VQRHGVLPL

-159 AVVGGVIGESGEFLS
+159 ALVGGVVGDSGEFLS

-183 ITAGRFAKVVIR
+183 ITAGRFARVVIR
-195 KMYSPDLVIVKA
+195 KMYAPDLVIVKA

-217 ERAEDPQGEI
+217 ERGEDPQGEI
-227 VMQAG
+227 VLQAG
-232 KEGRYDFST
+232 KEGRYDFAA
-241 AKALGIS
+241 AKTFGIS
-248 EQEPADDLGAL
+248 EQEPAETLGAL

-274 ASSRELVPWRIVLTG
+274 VSNRELVPWRIVLTG

-320 GQGKAES
+320 GQGMAES

-344 NPIKTIAFHTIRAR
+344 NPIKTIAFHTTRAR

-373 EEGASLGSIEEGLI
+373 EEGASLGPLDDALI
-387 INPETRLRVRAQLEE
+387 SNPETRLRLRTQLED
-402 LLKDKMGGKPEVK
+402 LLQEKIASKLEAK
-415 LLAEAFLNTS
+415 LLAEAFLNSS
-425 SRIALVVQK
+425 SRIALVVHK
-434 ITGEV
+434 VTGET

-449 QPAFKLELQI
+449 QPALKLELQI
-459 KPFDKE
+459 KPFSKE

-474 AEQAVDSRIG
+474 AEQAADSRIG
-484 VANTVAKDIESA
+484 MVNTVTKDVESA
-496 LISENFKPESVPI
+496 LLSENFKMESVPI

-585 ILIGVEIFVLP
+585 ILIGVEIFILP

-636 PYGISCMGALVAV
+636 PYGISCMGALVSV
-649 VFIAQFLPSMPM
+649 VIIAQFLPSMPM

-666 LKPPDN
+666 LKPRDN

-687 AGLLGSIGVAETT
+687 AGLLGSIGVAETS

-726 AKIKVCQIEG
+726 AKIKVCLVEG
-736 GKIVVSEVL
+736 SKIVVCEVF

>member
-1 MKHPMGILMK
+1 MK
-11 FSFGLKSLGLT
+11 FCAELKYLGLA
-22 ICDFFTSL
+22 ICDFFL
-30 LFIITFLF
+30 MPFIGFAF
-38 YGSGAIANVPF
+38 FFSSNVIANAPF
-49 PAIVI
+49 PAVVI
-54 PVTTPFESEGSKRI
+54 PVATPFESEAAKRI

-80 LETKGIPAVERPVF
+80 LETKGVPAAERPVF
-94 KLIIDFNPEGK
+94 KLILDFNPQGK

-116 LAQYLRL
+116 LAQSLRL
-123 LKNRGSLSI
+123 LKNRGSLTI

-139 VQRHAVLPL
+139 VQRHGVLPL

-159 AVVGGVIGESGEFLS
+159 ALVGGVVGDSGEFLS

-183 ITAGRFAKVVIR
+183 ITAGRFARVVIR
-195 KMYSPDLVIVKA
+195 KMYAPDLVIVKA

-217 ERAEDPQGEI
+217 ERGEDPQGEI
-227 VMQAG
+227 VLQAG
-232 KEGRYDFST
+232 KEGRYDFAA
-241 AKALGIS
+241 AKTFGIS
-248 EQEPADDLGAL
+248 EQEPAENLGAL

-274 ASSRELVPWRIVLTG
+274 VSNRELVPWRIVLTG

-320 GQGKAES
+320 GQGMAES

-344 NPIKTIAFHTIRAR
+344 NPIKTIAFHTTRAR

-373 EEGASLGSIEEGLI
+373 EEGASLGPLDDALI
-387 INPETRLRVRAQLEE
+387 SNPETRLRLRTQLED
-402 LLKDKMGGKPEVK
+402 LLQEKIASKLEAK
-415 LLAEAFLNTS
+415 LLAEAFLNSS
-425 SRIALVVQK
+425 SRIALVVHK
-434 ITGEV
+434 VTGET

-449 QPAFKLELQI
+449 QPALKLELQI
-459 KPFDKE
+459 KPFSKE

-474 AEQAVDSRIG
+474 AEQATDSRIG
-484 VANTVAKDIESA
+484 MVNTVAKDVESA
-496 LISENFKPESVPI
+496 LLSENFKMESVPI

-585 ILIGVEIFVLP
+585 ILIGVEIFILP

-636 PYGISCMGALVAV
+636 PYGISCMGALVSV
-649 VFIAQFLPSMPM
+649 VIIAQFLPSMPM

-666 LKPPDN
+666 LKPRDN

-687 AGLLGSIGVAETT
+687 AGLLGSIGVAETS